1 MELDFD
7 SDPEVCTPFYIGN
20 IFSFKNSYAFISTD
34 LCSCGLVILGY
45 SYCW

>member
-20 IFSFKNSYAFISTD
+20 IFSFKNLMLSFLLICVLA
-34 LCSCGLVILGY
+34 VR
-45 SYCW
+45 